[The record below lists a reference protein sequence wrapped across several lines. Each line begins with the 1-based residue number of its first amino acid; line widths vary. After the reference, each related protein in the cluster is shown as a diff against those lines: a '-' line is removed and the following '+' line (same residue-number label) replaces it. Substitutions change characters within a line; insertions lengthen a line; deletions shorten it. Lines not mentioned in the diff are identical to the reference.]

1 MLVVL
6 LGGNRAMK
14 MTSLVFSTSN
24 QSGGVMGFGVWSFSP
39 SRSELSMTETL
50 VVPKRIQA
58 GWEKKEEREA

>member
-1 MLVVL
+1 
-6 LGGNRAMK
+6 MK